1 MGFYG
6 ALYVSMDL
14 QLALHNL
21 KSGLG
26 DVMIG

>member
-14 QLALHNL
+14 QLALNNL
-21 KSGLG
+21 KLGLG